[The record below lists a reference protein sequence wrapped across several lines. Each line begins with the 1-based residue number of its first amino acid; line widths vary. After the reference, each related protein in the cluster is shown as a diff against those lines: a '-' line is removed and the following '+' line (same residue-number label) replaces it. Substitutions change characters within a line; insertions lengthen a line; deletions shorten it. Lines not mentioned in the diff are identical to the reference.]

1 MTEFKDFRLEDLFK
15 IEKIRGFNKN
25 ELLTNPNGKY
35 DYITRT
41 SLNNGVES
49 ITDEVP
55 NRSLNPP
62 NTFSLGLL
70 QMTFFYR
77 ERPWYAGQFV
87 RKIVPKFKANRLIM
101 LYMLTWLRS
110 FSPKLLSVLVRD
122 VDKTFNDLSI
132 KLPVVAKTNQIDW
145 KYIENQME
153 VFEHNRME
161 ILANYLTFTG
171 SDNYQLTEKDK
182 QILSYKPTYAS
193 FKMEDIFSPPQK
205 GDVDLQQRD
214 VNGKGEYLI
223 NSGETN
229 LGIKGRTDRP
239 AKVFPA
245 NTITIDFWGNAY
257 YRDFKYKLAT
267 HNHVFSFAD
276 PIIKNKEVGLYLVS
290 ILQFLKKRYS
300 YINMLTWN
308 KLKQVT
314 INLPVKPGSREID
327 FDYIEEYIKAIQKIT
342 IKDVVKYKDKVI
354 NKKADIV

>member
-145 KYIENQME
+145 KYIEDRVKALEQDR
-153 VFEHNRME
+153 VKA
-161 ILANYLTFTG
+161 LANYLTVTG
-171 SDNYQLTEKDK
+171 LDNYQLTAEDK
-182 QILSYKPTYAS
+182 QALKYKPKFHD
-193 FKMEDIFSPPQK
+193 FKIIDIFN
-205 GDVDLQQRD
+205 V
-214 VNGKGEYLI
+214 I
-223 NSGETN
+223 NTHSILKSQIAQLE
-229 LGIKGRTDRP
+229 KGRTPYLTAAEGNNAVASYVACPSSWTDRGNC
-239 AKVFPA
+239 VFIGGK
-245 NTITIDFWGNAY
+245 TMVVTYQEKDFCSN
-257 YRDFKYKLAT
+257 DSHNLA
-267 HNHVFSFAD
+267 
-276 PIIKNKEVGLYLVS
+276 LYL
-290 ILQFLKKRYS
+290 KKS
-300 YINMLTWN
+300 PI
-308 KLKQVT
+308 
-314 INLPVKPGSREID
+314 
-327 FDYIEEYIKAIQKIT
+327 
-342 IKDVVKYKDKVI
+342 
-354 NKKADIV
+354 